1 MSNSDE
7 RFDILRDIKPYNFEP
22 LTDKVTDNISCEE
35 LAAVSA
41 DVDLEQPHVPPTP
54 GPQQKLD

>member
-35 LAAVSA
+35 LAA
-41 DVDLEQPHVPPTP
+41 P